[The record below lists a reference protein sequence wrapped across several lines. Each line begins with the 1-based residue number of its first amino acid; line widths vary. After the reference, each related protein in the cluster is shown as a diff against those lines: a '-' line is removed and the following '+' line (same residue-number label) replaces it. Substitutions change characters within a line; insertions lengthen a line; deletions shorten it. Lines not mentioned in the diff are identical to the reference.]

1 MEVRS
6 DELSK
11 NHLKITRL
19 LKDIK
24 TLPSKSYLKFQPY
37 YNSYGTELRA
47 DARELKKL
55 A

>member
-11 NHLKITRL
+11 NHSKINRL

-24 TLPSKSYLKFQPY
+24 TLLSKSYLKFQLY
-37 YNSYGTELRA
+37 HNFYGTELRA

>member
-6 DELSK
+6 DESPK
-11 NHLKITRL
+11 NQSKITRL
-19 LKDIK
+19 LKDKKI
-24 TLPSKSYLKFQPY
+24 LPSKSYLKFQPY
-37 YNSYGTELRA
+37 HYSYGIELRA

>member
-37 YNSYGTELRA
+37 HDSYGTELRA
-47 DARELKKL
+47 DGSELKKL